1 MQLLAPWVRNAPAAH
16 DVQLLDPAFEKEP
29 AEQFEHTEAVVPP
42 ALEENDPA
50 SHAVQ
55 INDPGLEENDPA
67 AHDVQLLDPTA

>member
-1 MQLLAPWVRNAPAAH
+1 MQWLAPWVRNAPAAH
-16 DVQLLDPAFEKEP
+16 DVQLLAPAIEKEP
-29 AEQFEHTEAVVPP
+29 AEQFEHTDAAVAP

-55 INDPGLEENDPA
+55 IDDPGLEENDPA